1 LDEDT
6 HSYSTSFQNQLST
19 DYSPD
24 SSPHNHILTRIQTT
38 MAVEV
43 MGWSLLNY
51 SNAIFIVLA
60 AKATA
65 SNSQGSCVLFA

>member
-1 LDEDT
+1 
-6 HSYSTSFQNQLST
+6 
-19 DYSPD
+19 
-24 SSPHNHILTRIQTT
+24 

-43 MGWSLLNY
+43 LGWSLLNY

-60 AKATA
+60 AKAMA